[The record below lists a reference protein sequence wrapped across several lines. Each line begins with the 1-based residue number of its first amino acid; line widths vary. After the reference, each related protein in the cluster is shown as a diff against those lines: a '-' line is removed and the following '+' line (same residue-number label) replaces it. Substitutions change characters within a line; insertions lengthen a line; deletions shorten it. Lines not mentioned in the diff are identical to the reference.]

1 MSRKNVEELVNR
13 IEIGKCSLEQLSDAV
28 TPEGLV
34 ALGKTEGIPFSE
46 LDLAAYLRL
55 RIANAESLP
64 RPWGWSVARALG
76 VVRS

>member
-1 MSRKNVEELVNR
+1 MSRENVEELVYR
-13 IEIGKCSLEQLSDAV
+13 IENGNCRL
-28 TPEGLV
+28 EGLDEVLTPSCIV
-34 ALGKTEGIPFSE
+34 ALGQREGIPFSE
-46 LDLAAYLRL
+46 ADLAAYLRL